1 MRTVQLSAQGEETS
15 GSLLRKSLVADHPRW
30 RERLAALA
38 LIADGWSA
46 KAVAR
51 QGVRRFTPGPCAPDP
66 PPCESQPPL
75 RQESSAPHLDDPQW
89 RHHPAP
95 LLSESFLTDDFPVS
109 YNSVALRL
117 CRRLTWFLA
126 SHPTRSTTVKKRNAS
141 LSPSLERPALP
152 VLPAQSRHLVRP
164 NC

>member
-15 GSLLRKSLVADHPRW
+15 GSLLRKSLVADHPRL

-51 QGVRRFTPGPCAPDP
+51 QGVQRFTPGPCAPDH

-95 LLSESFLTDDFPVS
+95 LLSESFWVCAILGEG
-109 YNSVALRL
+109 
-117 CRRLTWFLA
+117 
-126 SHPTRSTTVKKRNAS
+126 KK
-141 LSPSLERPALP
+141 
-152 VLPAQSRHLVRP
+152 
-164 NC
+164 